1 MIWLNPVAWFA
12 VAAVAV
18 PVLIHLLAHRRAAR
32 VPFPTLRFVPPTRL
46 AAIRRRALED
56 RVLLAI
62 RSMIVAAAVA
72 AFAGPLALTP
82 DRRASWSARLVRAVV
97 TQGSDVAQGSGVAQG
112 SNVAQG
118 FSPAF
123 RVQQFRATALSEGIH
138 RASAWLASAPP
149 ARRELVI
156 AAPLTIGSIT
166 DVDLAAVPSDVGIRF
181 TRTEDLPATRRVQ
194 TTALL
199 TRTGTLRRSVTL
211 AGRTTLV
218 SEGFGGESV
227 PWPIEIVAGRDLRN
241 TADAAL
247 AAVRSQHVRQPPPD
261 HRGRLVLL
269 QPADAEN
276 VTTSV
281 PPGWDEGGDNVRVAW
296 MADAIARM
304 ARDDDLRA
312 EAARTRSGLVD
323 DRFARIPWRVLAR
336 AADGRPVASAAASSQ
351 TLLVAAASRP
361 GDLIIP
367 VLLRAFAKSLAPET
381 DLSAA
386 ENVPIP
392 DEQLRAW
399 SRPPGSPAFPRLNTV
414 DQDDRRWLWVVVL
427 LLLIVETWIRR
438 SRRENEEAIAQEAAR
453 VA

>member
-1 MIWLNPVAWFA
+1 VVQRA
-12 VAAVAV
+12 VAAQG
-18 PVLIHLLAHRRAAR
+18 PV
-32 VPFPTLRFVPPTRL
+32 
-46 AAIRRRALED
+46 
-56 RVLLAI
+56 
-62 RSMIVAAAVA
+62 
-72 AFAGPLALTP
+72 
-82 DRRASWSARLVRAVV
+82 
-97 TQGSDVAQGSGVAQG
+97 VAQDCAT
-112 SNVAQG
+112 AECE
-118 FSPAF
+118 PF
-123 RVQQFRATALSEGIH
+123 RVQQFETRSLAEGIR

-156 AAPLTIGSIT
+156 AAPLTIGSIA
-166 DVDLAAVPSDVGIRF
+166 DVDLAAVTSDVGIRF
-181 TRTEDLPATRRVQ
+181 TRTEDLPAIRRVQ
-194 TTALL
+194 TTPLL
-199 TRTGTLRRSVTL
+199 TRTGTLRRTVTL
-211 AGRTTLV
+211 AGRTTRV
-218 SEGFGGESV
+218 SEEFGDESA
-227 PWPIEIVAGRDLRN
+227 PWPIGIVAARDLQN
-241 TADAAL
+241 TANAAL

-261 HRGRLVLL
+261 RRGRLMLL
-269 QPADAEN
+269 QPADAED

-281 PPGWDEGGDNVRVAW
+281 PPGWDGGGDDVRVAW

-361 GDLIIP
+361 GDLIVP
-367 VLLRAFAKSLAPET
+367 VLLRAFANSLAPET

-386 ENVPIP
+386 EAVPIP

-414 DQDDRRWLWVVVL
+414 DRDDRRWLWVVVL

-438 SRRENEEAIAQEAAR
+438 SRREDAEAIAQEAAG